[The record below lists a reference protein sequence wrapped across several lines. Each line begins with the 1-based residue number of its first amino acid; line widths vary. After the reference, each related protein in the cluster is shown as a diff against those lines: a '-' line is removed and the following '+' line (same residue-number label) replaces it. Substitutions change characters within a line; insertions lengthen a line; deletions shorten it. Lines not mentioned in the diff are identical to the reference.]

1 MKAIIIRGAGNK
13 GKSTTIREVCKRLK
27 PQGVYKLDISKK
39 EKVEED
45 IDKICNDIYLIE
57 VNGKYILVFAGSPT
71 EISVNVSVA
80 VDICIK
86 IGIEISFAIVSR
98 KYAERKFTERKVKF
112 DTRKELK
119 EKGFEVI
126 HEELVR
132 KIEQNNFEQ
141 TEEWNKRV
149 DNIVNKVNENLN

>member
-1 MKAIIIRGAGNK
+1 MKAIIIRGAGNE

-57 VNGKYILVFAGSPT
+57 VKGKYILVFAGSPT

-98 KYAERKFTERKVKF
+98 KYAERKVGF

-132 KIEQNNFEQ
+132 RIEQNNFEQ

>member
-1 MKAIIIRGAGNK
+1 MKAIIIRGAGNE

-57 VNGKYILVFAGSPT
+57 VKGKYILVFAGSPT

-98 KYAERKFTERKVKF
+98 KYAERKVGF
-112 DTRKELK
+112 DTRKEVK

-132 KIEQNNFEQ
+132 RIEQNNFEQ

>member
-1 MKAIIIRGAGNK
+1 MKAIIIRGAGNE
-13 GKSTTIREVCKRLK
+13 GKSTTIIEVCKRLK

-57 VNGKYILVFAGSPT
+57 VKGKYILVFAGSPT

-98 KYAERKFTERKVKF
+98 KYAERKVGF

-132 KIEQNNFEQ
+132 RIEQNNFEQ

>member
-1 MKAIIIRGAGNK
+1 MKAIIIRGATNK

-39 EKVEED
+39 EKFEEY
-45 IDKICNDIYLIE
+45 IDKIRNGIYLIE
-57 VNGKYILVFAGSPT
+57 IKGKWILVFAGSPT
-71 EISVNVSVA
+71 EIN
-80 VDICIK
+80 IK
-86 IGIEISFAIVSR
+86 ISDAIDVCIEIGIDISFAIVSR
-98 KYAERKFTERKVKF
+98 RYVERKVGF

-126 HEELVR
+126 HEELIH